1 MPAEGDAGTASTLS
15 SNVRWLG
22 LHARWLGTFTLDC
35 SMARTIC
42 VEIMKHESMRDS
54 LHHNCH
60 DGNQHLFK
68 QYPTGFYS
76 SIQNKNKNGQ
86 LPRTGRGWERRR
98 RRRRPNSRGAEAAA
112 IGSSRQTYVKRNSKP
127 LYLNSEELGPGS
139 CFQRPCFCATHGS
152 RDTGCTTLCLLT
164 ATAVIPADSRCCLYQ
179 YLC

>member
-1 MPAEGDAGTASTLS
+1 MLVDATGYWCQQKVMLVPLQRCLQMFDGWGCMHVGSVPSRSIVWQELF
-15 SNVRWLG
+15 VL
-22 LHARWLGTFTLDC
+22 
-35 SMARTIC
+35 
-42 VEIMKHESMRDS
+42 KHESMRDS

-86 LPRTGRGWERRR
+86 LPRTGRGWERER

-112 IGSSRQTYVKRNSKP
+112 IGSSRQTYVKRNFKP
-127 LYLNSEELGPGS
+127 LYLNSEEFLFS
-139 CFQRPCFCATHGS
+139 THGS

-164 ATAVIPADSRCCLYQ
+164 ATAAIPADSRCCLYQ
-179 YLC
+179 HLC